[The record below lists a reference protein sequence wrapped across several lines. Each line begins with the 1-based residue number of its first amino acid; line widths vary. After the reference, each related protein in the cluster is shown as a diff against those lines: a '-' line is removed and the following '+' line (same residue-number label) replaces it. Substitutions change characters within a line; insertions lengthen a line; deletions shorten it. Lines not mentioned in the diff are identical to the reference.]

1 MAASEQDRARIGEA
15 ARAGRAV
22 MYRVILKSII
32 YDVTVIVR
40 PELVEPTGFRGRLLW
55 FREDDGTEVLHQ
67 LGIGTWIYHDDIDA
81 DSVAFVFPRV
91 RRLIGDAGTRG

>member
-15 ARAGRAV
+15 ARAGR
-22 MYRVILKSII
+22 ILESII
-32 YDVTVIVR
+32 CNVTVIIR
-40 PELVEPTGFRGRLLW
+40 PELVEPTGFRVRLLW